1 MGNFDVIENEIILKS
16 FGRNKFCFYFRI
28 RPSIRTAFMIICSIG
43 IEMTDGILIVCFSL
57 FRPNKLILYS
67 RTYAPS
73 IDRENDVCV

>member
-1 MGNFDVIENEIILKS
+1 
-16 FGRNKFCFYFRI
+16 
-28 RPSIRTAFMIICSIG
+28 MIICSIG